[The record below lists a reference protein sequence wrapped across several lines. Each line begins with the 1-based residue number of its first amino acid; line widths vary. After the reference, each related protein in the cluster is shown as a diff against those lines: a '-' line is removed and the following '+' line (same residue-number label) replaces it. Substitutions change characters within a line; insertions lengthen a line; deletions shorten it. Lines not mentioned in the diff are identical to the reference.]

1 MSQERCDKDS
11 TCETCGQEGGCSEQ
25 AKEDHAEKLLKKT
38 MGKIRHKFMVMSG
51 KGGVGKSTVAVNL
64 SVALAR
70 DGREVGILDADLH
83 GPDVPKMLGLDLKRL
98 EGSPDRPDRIEPV
111 AYYPN
116 LKVVSLAFLLPD
128 PDSPVVWRGPLKHG
142 AFKQFLSEVSWG
154 DLDYLIVDLPPGTGD
169 EPLSVAQLIGEVDGA
184 VIVTTPQDVALLDA
198 RKAVT
203 FSRMLKIPVV
213 GIVENMS
220 GFSCPHCGKT
230 INLFK
235 VGGGQKAA
243 RELNVPF
250 LGRIVFDPDIVENCD
265 KGLPFVESLPN
276 SRAAEAFLKI
286 SKKCEEFVNSP
297 GSGAQA
303 MKDTRTGISRVK
315 AMLKDKKTLIEEV

>member
-11 TCETCGQEGGCSEQ
+11 TCETCSQEGGCSEQ
-25 AKEDHAEKLLKKT
+25 VKEDHAEQLLKKT

-64 SVALAR
+64 AVALAR
-70 DGREVGILDADLH
+70 DGREVGLLDADIH
-83 GPDVPKMLGLDLKRL
+83 GPNVPKMLGLDMKKLG
-98 EGSPDRPDRIEPV
+98 GSPDGIEPV
-111 AYYPN
+111 SFYPN
-116 LKVVSLAFLLPD
+116 LRVVSMAFLLPD
-128 PDSPVVWRGPLKHG
+128 PDSPIVWRGPLKHG

-169 EPLSVAQLIGEVDGA
+169 EPLSIAQLIGEVSGS
-184 VIVTTPQDVALLDA
+184 VIVTTPQDVALLDS

-220 GFSCPHCGKT
+220 GFSCPHCGKS

-235 VGGGQKAA
+235 VGGGEKAA

-276 SRAAEAFLKI
+276 SRATEAFLGI
-286 SKKCEEFVNSP
+286 SKKCEEFVNSS
-297 GSGAQA
+297 GSGATA
-303 MKDTRTGISRVK
+303 MKETRTGISGVK
-315 AMLKDKKTLIEEV
+315 AMLKGKKTLIEEV